1 MKSANNEPTTARNT
15 PNPIFADGTGDAT
28 VTDGTDFSTF
38 PSWSPDGRKL
48 AFMAQH
54 DGAWQVYIIGA
65 NGARLTSLTSG
76 SGTNLFPVWT
86 PAAP

>member
-1 MKSANNEPTTARNT
+1 MA
-15 PNPIFADGTGDAT
+15 ADGTGDVT

-65 NGARLTSLTSG
+65 NGARLTPLTSG

-86 PAAP
+86 PDGP